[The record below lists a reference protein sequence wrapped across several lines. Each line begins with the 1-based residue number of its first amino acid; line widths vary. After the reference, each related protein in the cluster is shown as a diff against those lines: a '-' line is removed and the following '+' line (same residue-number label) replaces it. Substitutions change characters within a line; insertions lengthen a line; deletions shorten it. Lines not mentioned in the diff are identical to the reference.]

1 MTRPSRNIDR
11 LLLAAGRELYP
22 ATGTAGLS
30 VRRVAEHAGVNLG
43 MFHYH
48 FRTKEAFV
56 RQVLQRAYEEMF
68 ANLELAASVKSP
80 RDALRAALNVLGRF
94 GRDNGSLLRRLVAEA
109 LADEPLALEFLRK
122 NMPRH
127 IAVILEL
134 IAAGQ
139 RQRVLRRMAP
149 HQALAFLAGSVAAPI
164 VVVGAIAERAIVPGV
179 TSDLAA
185 LLASDAA
192 IAERVDCALAGIA
205 PEASTARKTASKKSA
220 ASIARPAS
228 TRKRQ

>member
-1 MTRPSRNIDR
+1 VTRPSRNIDR
-11 LLLAAGRELYP
+11 RLLEAGRELYP
-22 ATGTAGLS
+22 ATGMAGLS
-30 VRRVAEHAGVNLG
+30 VRKVAERAGVNLG

-48 FRTKEAFV
+48 FRTKDAFV
-56 RQVLQRAYEEMF
+56 RQVLQGAYEEMF
-68 ANLELAASVKSP
+68 ANLELAASAKAP
-80 RDALRAALNVLGRF
+80 RAGLRAALNVLGRF
-94 GRDNGSLLRRLVAEA
+94 GRDHSRLLRRLVSEA
-109 LADEPLALEFLRK
+109 LAGEPLALEFLRN

-127 IAVILEL
+127 IAVILAL

-139 RQRVLRRMAP
+139 RQRALRRMAP

-185 LLASDAA
+185 LVASDDA

-205 PEASTARKTASKKSA
+205 AKPRRSRG
-220 ASIARPAS
+220 
-228 TRKRQ
+228 